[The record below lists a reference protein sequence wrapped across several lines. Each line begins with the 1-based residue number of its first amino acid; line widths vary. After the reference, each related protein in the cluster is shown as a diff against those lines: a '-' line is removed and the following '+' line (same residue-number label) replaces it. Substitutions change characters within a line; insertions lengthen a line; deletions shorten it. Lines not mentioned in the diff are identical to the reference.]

1 MIVRILGEGQREVAE
16 EHVPELNEL
25 DQALAD
31 AVTAGDELGFERQLT
46 ALLQRVRTVGIPV
59 PDDVLTVSD
68 SILPSEGSSLT
79 EVRTLLGEQ
88 GLIPG

>member
-1 MIVRILGEGQREVAE
+1 
-16 EHVPELNEL
+16 LNEL

-68 SILPSEGSSLT
+68 SILPAEGSSLT
-79 EVRTLLGEQ
+79 EVRALLGEQ

>member
-16 EHVPELNEL
+16 EHVHELNEL

>member
-1 MIVRILGEGQREVAE
+1 VIVRILGEGQREVAE

-46 ALLQRVRTVGIPV
+46 ALLQRVRTVGVRV

-79 EVRTLLGEQ
+79 EVRALLGEQ

>member
-16 EHVPELNEL
+16 GHVPELNEL

>member
-31 AVTAGDELGFERQLT
+31 TVTAGDELGFERQLT
-46 ALLQRVRTVGIPV
+46 ALLQRVRTVGIRV

-68 SILPSEGSSLT
+68 SILPVEGSSLT
-79 EVRTLLGEQ
+79 EVRALLGEQ

>member
-1 MIVRILGEGQREVAE
+1 VIVRILGEGQREVAE

>member
-79 EVRTLLGEQ
+79 EVRALLGEQ

>member
-68 SILPSEGSSLT
+68 SILPAEGSSLT
-79 EVRTLLGEQ
+79 EVRALLGEQ

>member
-1 MIVRILGEGQREVAE
+1 VIVRILGEGQREVAE

-46 ALLQRVRTVGIPV
+46 ALLQRVRTVGISV

-68 SILPSEGSSLT
+68 SILPAEGSSLT

>member
-1 MIVRILGEGQREVAE
+1 MRILGEGQREVADQ
-16 EHVPELNEL
+16 HLPELNEL
-25 DQALAD
+25 DQGLAE
-31 AVTAGDELGFERQLT
+31 AVTAGDESGFERQLM
-46 ALLQRVRTVGIPV
+46 ALLARVRAVGVPL

-68 SILPSEGSSLT
+68 SILPAEGSSLS